1 MPGDNWYSIGGF
13 LLVSGIL
20 IKNIATPYREIIIE
34 MSLSENGKIKDETDH
49 LNGAEDTTPNG
60 DEETKVCLGPTVFY
74 ATTQSAQ
81 TVNMHYAFTFE
92 KIKQRKFNFVYF
104 SFDSQPN

>member
-1 MPGDNWYSIGGF
+1 VPGDNWYSVGGF

-49 LNGAEDTTPNG
+49 LNGVEDTTPNG
-60 DEETKVCLGPTVFY
+60 DEETKVCLGPAVFY

-81 TVNMHYAFTFE
+81 PVNMNLELRTTA
-92 KIKQRKFNFVYF
+92 RSLV
-104 SFDSQPN
+104 